1 MTELENLVKTFEHAK
16 EKNKKFVAV
25 MVAMPDCPKN
35 EVIINERENFDA
47 KLAYY
52 KKAYN
57 DDLTL
62 KSFNRIQIT
71 GIVYGDTLEEIEKK
85 VVF

>member
-1 MTELENLVKTFEHAK
+1 
-16 EKNKKFVAV
+16 

-71 GIVYGDTLEEIEKK
+71 GIVYGDTLEEIEKR